1 MTDHTD
7 EIAALRARVQRLE
20 DREEIHELIARYGRA
35 VDDRDWD
42 ALRAQYTP
50 DAIFDSA
57 VGRSVG
63 VDAIID
69 YYEERTSAYVASYHY
84 PHSSEIVFETD
95 DHATGVVCAHA
106 ELTIEGD
113 TIMVA
118 LRYQDDYR
126 RIDGRWRF
134 YERNTN
140 LLYVLKLTD
149 LPAAF
154 ADRMRIRWPGSDRTE
169 AEVGADVSGGRTMEP
184 RGV

>member
-1 MTDHTD
+1 MTDHSD
-7 EIAALRARVQRLE
+7 EIAELRSRVQRLE
-20 DREEIHELIARYGRA
+20 DREEIRELIARYGRA

-57 VGRSVG
+57 AGRSVG
-63 VDAIID
+63 ADAIID
-69 YYEERTSAYVASYHY
+69 YYAERTSAYVASYHY
-84 PHSSEIVFETD
+84 PHSSELTFVDD

-113 TIMVA
+113 TVMVA

-126 RIDGRWRF
+126 RTDGRWRF
-134 YERNTN
+134 HERNTN
-140 LLYVLKLTD
+140 LLYVLKLSE
-149 LPAAF
+149 LPTGL
-154 ADRMRIRWPGSDRTE
+154 ADRMRIRWPGTERAE
-169 AEVGADVSGGRTMEP
+169 AEVGADVSDGRTIEP

>member
-42 ALRAQYTP
+42 ALRTQYTP

-84 PHSSEIVFETD
+84 PHSSEIVFETGE
-95 DHATGVVCAHA
+95 A
-106 ELTIEGD
+106 IE
-113 TIMVA
+113 
-118 LRYQDDYR
+118 
-126 RIDGRWRF
+126 
-134 YERNTN
+134 
-140 LLYVLKLTD
+140 
-149 LPAAF
+149 
-154 ADRMRIRWPGSDRTE
+154 PGE
-169 AEVGADVSGGRTMEP
+169 E
-184 RGV
+184 

>member
-1 MTDHTD
+1 MTDHS
-7 EIAALRARVQRLE
+7 EELAALRARVQRLE

-35 VDDRDWD
+35 VDDRDWE

-69 YYEERTSAYVASYHY
+69 YYDERTSAYVASYHY
-84 PHSSEIVFETD
+84 PHSSEIEFTDD

-113 TIMVA
+113 TVMVA

-126 RIDGRWRF
+126 RVDGRWRF
-134 YERNTN
+134 HERNTN
-140 LLYVLKLTD
+140 LLYVLKLSE
-149 LPAAF
+149 LPTGL
-154 ADRMRIRWPGSDRTE
+154 ADRMRIRWPGTDPAP
-169 AEVGADVSGGRTMEP
+169 AEVGADVSDGQTIEP